1 VSFFLAPFYGVR
13 LIALNAWAIA
23 FLGKLM
29 IVPARRIIATNV
41 DKLLRRQ
48 DLLRR
53 NRTVERNR
61 IDRALFNVYKRSAV
75 LQAKAERGVR
85 ILAVAFWTAFHKR
98 G

>member
-1 VSFFLAPFYGVR
+1 
-13 LIALNAWAIA
+13 
-23 FLGKLM
+23 M
-29 IVPARRIIATNV
+29 IVPARSIITTNV
-41 DKLLRRQ
+41 DKPLRRQ

-61 IDRALFNVYKRSAV
+61 IDRTLFNVYKRCAV

-98 G
+98 DEYRADLPWDEAFGKLGLCSPELMIEDW